1 MTVKIEEG
9 EIPRLMRN
17 GKDKEVVPL
26 LYKKVFPVVK
36 KYIVSRNGS
45 KEDAFDVFQDALV
58 DFYKQVVQGQYN
70 EQYKVYGFL
79 FRFSINKWV
88 NKIKRDKKVEFKE
101 DITELDAAEHY
112 RHEDYVLLGK
122 DENLLRN
129 LFAPIGEK
137 CIELLN
143 CTIYLNMLLE
153 DVMLRMN
160 FPSVAA
166 VKMQHQRCKQK
177 LMEQLDKN
185 PKLLN
190 RLRGE

>member
-1 MTVKIEEG
+1 VKIEEG
-9 EIPRLMRN
+9 HIPRLMKE

-26 LYKKVFPVVK
+26 LYKKVFPIVK

-58 DFYKQVVQGQYN
+58 DFYKQVMQGQFN

-79 FRFSINKWV
+79 FRFSINKWI

-101 DITELDAAEHY
+101 DIADFDTAETT
-112 RHEDYVLLGK
+112 RHEEYVLLGK
-122 DENLLRN
+122 DENLLN
-129 LFAPIGEK
+129 TLFAPIGEK
-137 CIELLN
+137 CIELLT

-153 DVMLRMN
+153 DIMLRMS
-160 FPSVAA
+160 FPSVAS

-177 LMEQLDKN
+177 LMLEIEKN
-185 PKLLN
+185 PKLLD